1 MKHRK
6 HQRIQRL
13 HFPWQQ
19 ATKSK
24 NTAIYSV
31 SAQCFFQKQVLFRQ
45 FLASE
50 ASQNKEGGGT
60 LRGEI
65 PRGCPGLST
74 PQAVNSVFT
83 RPLASAKS

>member
-1 MKHRK
+1 MRK
-6 HQRIQRL
+6 PVLSGHKLNCTPSYRVINGTQKGKRE
-13 HFPWQQ
+13 PSS
-19 ATKSK
+19 AT
-24 NTAIYSV
+24 
-31 SAQCFFQKQVLFRQ
+31 
-45 FLASE
+45 
-50 ASQNKEGGGT
+50 T